1 MGLRY
6 RKQVKLLPGVKLNIS
21 KSGFS
26 TSIGKPG
33 NTLNVSR
40 RGVKSTVGL
49 PGSGLSYS
57 QMLTKGRRRGR
68 GSSRQNKRALREE
81 FKAKYGLKD
90 SEVDRLI
97 KLYRRHPRRFLRM
110 SESEQLAY
118 ATRWRVASGRSSDD
132 TSGKSTV
139 GSRFMKFVLWVI
151 LIILIIAFL
160 ASFSR
165 K

>member
-6 RKQVKLLPGVKLNIS
+6 RKQIKLLPGVKLNIS

-33 NTLNVSR
+33 NTLNISS

-49 PGSGLSYS
+49 PGTGLSYS
-57 QMLTKGRRRGR
+57 QMLTKGKRRGSSR
-68 GSSRQNKRALREE
+68 SSSRQNKSALREE
-81 FKAKYGLKD
+81 LKTKYGFKD

-97 KLYRRHPRRFLRM
+97 KLYRRHPRRFLKM
-110 SESEQLAY
+110 SESELIGY
-118 ATRWRVASGRSSDD
+118 ATRRRLSSRNVSGAY
-132 TSGKSTV
+132 TI
-139 GSRFMKFVLWVI
+139 GSRFIRLVLWIV
-151 LIILIIAFL
+151 LIFLVYAFL
-160 ASFSR
+160 TSFSR

>member
-6 RKQVKLLPGVKLNIS
+6 RKQIKLLPGVKLNIS

-33 NTLNVSR
+33 NTLNVSS
-40 RGVKSTVGL
+40 RGVKSTVGI
-49 PGSGLSYS
+49 PGTGLSYS
-57 QMLTKGRRRGR
+57 QMLTKGRRRSRSG
-68 GSSRQNKRALREE
+68 GASRQNKRALREE

-97 KLYRRHPRRFLRM
+97 RLYRKHPKRFLRM
-110 SESEQLAY
+110 SEPEMMAY
-118 ATRWRVASGRSSDD
+118 ATRRRLFSSN
-132 TSGKSTV
+132 SSSEPFAIN
-139 GSRFMKFVLWVI
+139 SRFMKFVLWVV

-160 ASFSR
+160 ASFSH